1 LAGRLTNSVCLI
13 VRLVERWHSASRRG
27 AGMPA
32 TNDDPDSFG
41 DRGPLLRWLVFTG
54 LSVFAFVLLWRAMK
68 S

>member
-1 LAGRLTNSVCLI
+1 
-13 VRLVERWHSASRRG
+13 
-27 AGMPA
+27 MPA

-41 DRGPLLRWLVFTG
+41 GRGPLLRLAFTG